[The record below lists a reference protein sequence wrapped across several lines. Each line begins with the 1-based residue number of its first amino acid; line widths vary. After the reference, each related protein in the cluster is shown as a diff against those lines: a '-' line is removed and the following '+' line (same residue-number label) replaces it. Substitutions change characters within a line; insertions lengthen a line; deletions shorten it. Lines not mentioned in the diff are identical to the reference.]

1 MTHEYVIAL
10 GGRIE
15 PRDPDD
21 GDAIPTALAWAADR
35 VLAVGSDDTVR
46 SISRGDS
53 TFMDVGGCIIT
64 PLPDD
69 PARAEA
75 LIRAASPR
83 AAPDVDVATL
93 LVDTGSL
100 DPTSILEP
108 GSPADLA
115 FWETGSG
122 PSGLDRRPDVR
133 LIAIVRGGHF
143 SEGDE
148 HRGPFPAAAA
158 DGRRSG

>member
-1 MTHEYVIAL
+1 MTHEYVITL

-15 PRDPDD
+15 PRGRGD
-21 GDAIPTALAWAADR
+21 GEAIPTALAWAADR
-35 VLAVGSDDTVR
+35 VLAVGSDDAVR

-83 AAPDVDVATL
+83 AAPDVDLGAL
-93 LVDTGSL
+93 LIDTGSL
-100 DPTSILEP
+100 DPTAVLEP

-115 FWETGSG
+115 FWETGSES
-122 PSGLDRRPDVR
+122 SGSGRAPDLR

-148 HRGPFPAAAA
+148 HRGPFAAAAA
-158 DGRRSG
+158 DGSRSG